1 MWLSVYITYLFF
13 TFKSK
18 LKAIGYSDRLALV
31 TNRKAKSQNIK
42 SKQENDILKVASK
55 GFSVPFGKLEDRIG
69 SYHARDG
76 LRRDAWVPT
85 RPTNYDFFTGMFF
98 HTEITAQYFE
108 VVGRWKPSH
117 FICRV
122 SELVMGAVLKIAEPQ
137 GFQSSNLWH
146 GAALVSLHRS

>member
-1 MWLSVYITYLFF
+1 MFF

-76 LRRDAWVPT
+76 LRRDA
-85 RPTNYDFFTGMFF
+85 
-98 HTEITAQYFE
+98 
-108 VVGRWKPSH
+108 
-117 FICRV
+117 
-122 SELVMGAVLKIAEPQ
+122 
-137 GFQSSNLWH
+137 
-146 GAALVSLHRS
+146 